1 LDLLQNTQK
10 NNKEIELGR
19 IKNLKI
25 LCILPIILLISAFL
39 LDSTANIFSG
49 LYSIIISSDILLTD
63 YLEVGGIA
71 ATFINAALLALINIF
86 IIYKLKLKVNGALI
100 AAIFTITGFS
110 FFGKNIF
117 NVWPIYIGGYLYAR
131 YQKIEFKNVLVV
143 IMFSTCLAPLISE
156 IAFGFQKQFLIS
168 LPMAIL
174 FGILIGFVITPL
186 SSHMLRTHDGYNL
199 YNIGLTAGILGML
212 INSLLKSFGLVIQ
225 AQQILSTKYDLFLKV
240 FFFILFILL
249 IILGYFINDK
259 SFKGYKKI
267 LKFSGRLVT
276 DFTQLKG
283 YGITYINMGIMGIIS
298 LGYVIA
304 LGGVLNG
311 PIVGALL
318 TVVGFSAFGKHP
330 QNALPIMVGV
340 SLAAFVKIWDI
351 DSTVVILA
359 GLFGTTLSP
368 IAGQFGAIIGMIA
381 GFLHLS
387 VVMNVGVVHGGINLY
402 NNGFA
407 GGLVAAIL
415 VPIIDAFKKGD

>member
-1 LDLLQNTQK
+1 MQKIKSNSIEVKIGRRENLMILL
-10 NNKEIELGR
+10 
-19 IKNLKI
+19 
-25 LCILPIILLISAFL
+25 ILPAVLLISAFL
-39 LDSTANIFSG
+39 LDTPANILRG
-49 LYSIIISSDILLTD
+49 LHEIIISPDILLTD
-63 YLEVGGIA
+63 YLVIGGIG
-71 ATFINAALLALINIF
+71 ATFVNASILAAINIF
-86 IIYKLKLKVNGALI
+86 IIYKLDLKVNGALI

-117 NVWPIYIGGYLYAR
+117 NVWPIYLGGYLYVK
-131 YQKIEFKNVLVV
+131 YQEIEFKNILVA
-143 IMFSTCLAPLISE
+143 IMFSTTLAPIVNE
-156 IAFGFQKQFLIS
+156 IAFGLQAPIQIS
-168 LPMAIL
+168 LPIGIL
-174 FGILIGFVITPL
+174 FGVFVGFVITPL
-186 SSHMLRTHDGYNL
+186 SSHMLRAHDGYNL

-212 INSLLKSFGLVIQ
+212 INSILKSFGLIVEPQ
-225 AQQILSTKYDLFLKV
+225 KILSTDYDLFLKV
-240 FFFILFILL
+240 FFFILFVFF
-249 IILGYFINDK
+249 IILGYFINGK

-276 DFTQLKG
+276 DFTQLRG
-283 YGITYINMGIMGIIS
+283 FGVTYINMGVMGIVA

-330 QNALPIMVGV
+330 KNALPVMLGV
-340 SLAAFVKIWDI
+340 LLAAILKVWDTN
-351 DSTVVILA
+351 STIVIIA
-359 GLFGTTLSP
+359 GLFGTTLAP
-368 IAGQFGAIIGMIA
+368 IAGEYGSIIGIIA

-415 VPIIDAFKKGD
+415 VPLIDAFKKGD

>member
-1 LDLLQNTQK
+1 MQK
-10 NNKEIELGR
+10 IKTDSTEIEIGR
-19 IKNLKI
+19 IENLII
-25 LCILPIILLISAFL
+25 LSILPIIFLISAFL
-39 LDSTANIFSG
+39 LDTPANILKG
-49 LYSIIISSDILLTD
+49 LYSIIISSDVLLVD
-63 YLEVGGIA
+63 YLEVGGIG
-71 ATFINAALLALINIF
+71 ATFVNAALLALINIF
-86 IIYKLKLKVNGALI
+86 IIYKLKLKLNGALI

-117 NVWPIYIGGYLYAR
+117 NVWPIYIGGYLYAK
-131 YQKIEFKNVLVV
+131 YQKIEFKSVLVV
-143 IMFSTCLAPLISE
+143 IMFSTSLAPIINE
-156 IAFGFQKQFLIS
+156 IAFGLNTNILFS
-168 LPMAIL
+168 LPIAIL
-174 FGILIGFVITPL
+174 FGIFIGFVITPL

-212 INSLLKSFGLVIQ
+212 ITSLLRSFGFVIEP
-225 AQQILSTKYDLFLKV
+225 QQVLSTKYDLFLKI
-240 FFFILFILL
+240 FFFILFLLL
-249 IILGYFINDK
+249 IILGYFINNK

-283 YGITYINMGIMGIIS
+283 YGITYINMGIMGIVSLAYAIS
-298 LGYVIA
+298 

-318 TVVGFSAFGKHP
+318 TVVGFGAFGKHLR
-330 QNALPIMVGV
+330 NALPIMLGV
-340 SLAAFVKIWDI
+340 ALGAFIKIWDI
-351 DSTVVILA
+351 DSTAVILA
-359 GLFGTTLSP
+359 GLFGTTLAP
-368 IAGQFGAIIGMIA
+368 IAGEFGPIIGLIA

-407 GGLVAAIL
+407 GGFVAAIL

>member
-1 LDLLQNTQK
+1 MQKIKKNTM
-10 NNKEIELGR
+10 EIKIGR
-19 IKNLKI
+19 RENLII
-25 LCILPIILLISAFL
+25 LSILPAILFVSAFL
-39 LDSTANIFSG
+39 LDTPANILGG
-49 LYSIIISSDILLTD
+49 LYEIIIAPDILLTD
-63 YLEVGGIA
+63 YLKIGGIG
-71 ATFINAALLALINIF
+71 ATFMNASLLAAINIF
-86 IIYKLKLKVNGALI
+86 IIYKLNLKVNGAFI

-117 NVWPIYIGGYLYAR
+117 NVWPIYLGGYLYVK

-143 IMFSTCLAPLISE
+143 IMFSTTLAPIVNE
-156 IAFGFQKQFLIS
+156 IAFGLQAPVQVA
-168 LPMAIL
+168 LPIGIL
-174 FGILIGFVITPL
+174 FGIFVGFVITPL

-212 INSLLKSFGLVIQ
+212 INSLLKSFGLIIEPQ
-225 AQQILSTKYDLFLKV
+225 KILSTEYDLFLKV
-240 FFFILFILL
+240 LFFIFFIFL
-249 IILGYFINDK
+249 IVLGYFINGK
-259 SFKGYKKI
+259 TFKGYKKI
-267 LKFSGRLVT
+267 LRFPGRLVT
-276 DFTQLKG
+276 DFTQLTG
-283 YGITYINMGIMGIIS
+283 YGVTYINMGIMGIVS

-318 TVVGFSAFGKHP
+318 TVVGFGAFGKHP
-330 QNALPIMVGV
+330 KNALPIMLGV
-340 SLAAFVKIWDI
+340 LLAAVVKVWDI
-351 DSTVVILA
+351 NSTVVIIA

-368 IAGQFGAIIGMIA
+368 IAGEYGSIIGVIA

-415 VPIIDAFKKGD
+415 VPLIDAFKKGD